1 MSEIKHF
8 ILKLYNHDNELI
20 WAYLMHGRTKAQA
33 LSIFAQIL
41 ATDVDIA
48 YDFSKTERIEV
59 IETAL
64 KN

>member
-8 ILKLYNHDNELI
+8 ILKMYNHDNELI
-20 WAYLMHGRTKAQA
+20 WSYRLHGRTKAQA
-33 LSIFAQIL
+33 LSIFAQLI
-41 ATDVDIA
+41 ATDADIA
-48 YDFSKTERIEV
+48 YDFSKTERIEI